1 MRGVSND
8 GVTRA
13 SYPVLSPNSA
23 NALVFSHT
31 LELGPLPLFANNL
44 EALASP
50 AITSLS
56 SQYYNK
62 TDTKTTPLI
71 IRESFENM
79 KVFVY
84 LKYLNM

>member
-1 MRGVSND
+1 MGVMRGVSND

-23 NALVFSHT
+23 NSSVFSHT

-56 SQYYNK
+56 SPYYNK
-62 TDTKTTPLI
+62 TDTKTTALI
-71 IRESFENM
+71 ITERESFENM
-79 KVFVY
+79 KV
-84 LKYLNM
+84 L